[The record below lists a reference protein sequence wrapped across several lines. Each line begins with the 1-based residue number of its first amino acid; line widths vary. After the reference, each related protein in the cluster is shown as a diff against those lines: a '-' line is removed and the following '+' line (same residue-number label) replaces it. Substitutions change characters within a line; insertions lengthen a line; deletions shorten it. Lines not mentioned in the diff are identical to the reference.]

1 MIKFLEQIDN
11 EFKNIDTLDINSFE
25 QGKEIT
31 KDNTAII
38 IVDMVKGFYNE
49 GALKNDKVEE
59 IINPMVNFLI
69 KVKDYNK
76 VFFIDSHDE
85 KSTEFLSY
93 PKHCINGTTE
103 SELIDELIDFSKDKK
118 SVILRKNSING
129 FHSDSF
135 KSWIDNNKQID
146 NLIIIGVCTDIC
158 VKTLAI
164 SLKTY
169 FNEINQYKRIIV
181 PKNMVETYDAPFHSR
196 DFTNLVAF
204 YEMRSNGIEIVK
216 DIK

>member
-1 MIKFLEQIDN
+1 MINFLEQIDN
-11 EFKNIDTLDINSFE
+11 EFKSVEALDISSFE
-25 QGKEIT
+25 QGNEIT

-49 GALKNDKVEE
+49 GALKNQKVKE
-59 IINPMVNFLI
+59 IINPMVNFLT

-76 VFFIDSHDE
+76 VFFIDSHNE
-85 KSTEFLSY
+85 ESAEFLSY
-93 PKHCINGTTE
+93 PKHCVNGTSE
-103 SELIDELIDFSKDKK
+103 SELIDELLEFSKDSK
-118 SVILRKNSING
+118 SVIVRKNSING
-129 FHSDSF
+129 FNSEDFRKWIKDNKDIDS
-135 KSWIDNNKQID
+135 
-146 NLIIIGVCTDIC
+146 LIIVGVCTDIC

-181 PKNMVETYDAPFHSR
+181 PKNMVETYHAPFHNR
-196 DFTNLVAF
+196 DFTNLVSF

-216 DIK
+216 EIK

>member
-11 EFKNIDTLDINSFE
+11 EFKNVETLDINSFE

-38 IVDMVKGFYNE
+38 VVDMVKGFYNE

-59 IINPMVNFLI
+59 IINPMVNFLT
-69 KVKDYNK
+69 KVKEYNK

-85 KSTEFLSY
+85 KSAEFLSY

-103 SELIDELIDFSKDKK
+103 SELIDELIDFSKNKK

-129 FHSDSF
+129 FHSDRF
-135 KSWIDNNKQID
+135 KNWIDNNKQID
-146 NLIIIGVCTDIC
+146 NLIIVGVCTDIC

-181 PKNMVETYDAPFHSR
+181 PKNMVETYDAPFHNR